1 MILIPKT
8 KKNLI
13 GIFLVAPFFIDEID
27 TQGGGQLAFHVCA
40 MARISRATIY
50 ASRGQK
56 NKSSNGLKN
65 PKP

>member
-1 MILIPKT
+1 MISKT

-27 TQGGGQLAFHVCA
+27 IQGGGQLAFHVCA
-40 MARISRATIY
+40 MARISRGAIY
-50 ASRGQK
+50 APRGQK
-56 NKSSNGLKN
+56 IKSSNGLKN